1 MSSGKI
7 EIFNDN
13 WYNFQVEGTNFSKF
27 SHFFIRKNISLQGTS
42 GDISILS
49 GRNRVASIFNP
60 VYSPFNHIIKTLVL
74 NLAVFS
80 CISLVLAVSSCI

>member
-7 EIFNDN
+7 EIFDDN
-13 WYNFQVEGTNFSKF
+13 WYDFQVESTNFSKF

-49 GRNRVASIFNP
+49 GRNRVASILFD
-60 VYSPFNHIIKTLVL
+60 
-74 NLAVFS
+74 
-80 CISLVLAVSSCI
+80 